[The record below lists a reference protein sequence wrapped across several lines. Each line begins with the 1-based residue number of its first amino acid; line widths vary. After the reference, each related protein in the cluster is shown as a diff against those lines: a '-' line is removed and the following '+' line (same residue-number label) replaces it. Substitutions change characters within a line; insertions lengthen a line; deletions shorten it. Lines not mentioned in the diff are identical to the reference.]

1 MLLTNVV
8 TLWCRLICIEKNLSL
23 LPDLTAVHV
32 VRVIEQCCFN
42 STPDPF
48 NGQRANF
55 ISKPPKVRDHPFV
68 LEGKGCPHFPMVERS
83 QYIRI
88 KNPLHKYFDEMS
100 MVRG

>member
-42 STPDPF
+42 SVSDLLIDSITF
-48 NGQRANF
+48 GGF
-55 ISKPPKVRDHPFV
+55 KM
-68 LEGKGCPHFPMVERS
+68 EGSGTLLKQHCSITLRQH
-83 QYIRI
+83 
-88 KNPLHKYFDEMS
+88 
-100 MVRG
+100 